1 MCIIPT
7 SIWYILIETKELYPI
22 GSGMIDLTTIGEAVR
37 KRRKELGL
45 SQQELAD
52 LAKVSRNRIAPLET
66 DRLSEIGFKTLTR
79 ILHALGLD
87 LRLTTLNRQR
97 PTLDDLRAETET

>member
-1 MCIIPT
+1 
-7 SIWYILIETKELYPI
+7 
-22 GSGMIDLTTIGEAVR
+22 MIDLGTIGEAVR

-52 LAKVSRNRIAPLET
+52 LAKVARNRIAPLET
-66 DRLSEIGFKTLTR
+66 ERLPEIGFRTLTK

-87 LRLTTLNRQR
+87 LRITTLNRQR
-97 PTLDDLRAETET
+97 PTLDDLRAETDK